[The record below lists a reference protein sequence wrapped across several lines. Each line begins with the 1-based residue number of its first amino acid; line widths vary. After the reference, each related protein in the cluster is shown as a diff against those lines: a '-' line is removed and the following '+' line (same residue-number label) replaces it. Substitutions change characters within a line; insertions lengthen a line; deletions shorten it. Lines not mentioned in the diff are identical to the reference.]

1 MIQENDNQNLFLV
14 FHLNNEIYGTNL
26 MQVREV
32 IERQT
37 PKPVPNTI
45 QSYLGVINVRGEII
59 GAIDLRLR
67 FGYPS
72 LGTPANNSAM
82 IVINLPS
89 GTLAVITDQLEGVF
103 HLNFL
108 ENGQKPKIESS
119 IRNDYILGMCEF
131 KNKIITI
138 IDLYSILNTQEI
150 TSLNQI
156 HNESKEAI

>member
-1 MIQENDNQNLFLV
+1 MNNDENNQNLFLV

-45 QSYLGVINVRGEII
+45 QSYIGVINVRGEIV

-72 LGTPANNSAM
+72 LDSPEKNSAM
-82 IVINLPS
+82 IILNLPS

-103 HLNFL
+103 RLNFL
-108 ENGQKPKIESS
+108 EHGQKPKIEST
-119 IRNDYILGMCEF
+119 IPNDYILGMCEF

-138 IDLYSILNTQEI
+138 IDLHSILNAQEI
-150 TSLNQI
+150 TNLKQVN
-156 HNESKEAI
+156 NESRETK